1 MTRSGERVGRPH
13 ARAAEPAGTTS
24 ADEATSAAGGL
35 GGSVTA
41 AAGAPRV
48 NDVHSQLND
57 TAVAAVVPVGSLEAI
72 SKAIARSREQG
83 VPVAVS
89 GGRHA
94 MGGQQFCSGGLLVD
108 TRPLARVLNFD
119 RERGTIMVEAGIQ
132 WPALLAYLHAEQDRD
147 APAWGIR
154 QKQTGADRLSIGGS
168 LAVNAHGRGLAFK
181 PIVNDVE
188 SLTVVDGRGEVLT
201 CSREENSELFRLV
214 IGGYGLFGVVYSVKL
229 RLAPRRKL
237 QRIVEIRGLGGL
249 MEAFQHRIEDGFLY
263 GDFQFS
269 IDPADPQFLR
279 RGVFSCYRPVADT
292 RAVPPASQ
300 RALTPDDWR
309 RLLYLAHVDK
319 AQAWERYTA
328 HYLATSG
335 QEYDSDAHQFTTYI
349 DGYHRWLDRLTGA
362 SAPATE
368 MITEIFVPRDRLE
381 DFMAEAASDFRAS
394 GVDLVYGTVRLIE
407 RDGETVLSWARD
419 RWACVIFNL
428 HTVHT
433 AAGLRHSAA
442 AFRRLIDLAIA
453 RGGSYYLT
461 YHRWA
466 LLAQIEACYPQIR
479 EFLAAKQRYDPDG
492 RFQSDWYRHYI
503 GLLA

>member
-1 MTRSGERVGRPH
+1 
-13 ARAAEPAGTTS
+13 
-24 ADEATSAAGGL
+24 
-35 GGSVTA
+35 
-41 AAGAPRV
+41 
-48 NDVHSQLND
+48 
-57 TAVAAVVPVGSLEAI
+57 VVPAGSLEAI
-72 SKAIARSREQG
+72 STAIARSREQG
-83 VPVAVS
+83 LPVAVC

-108 TRPLARVLNFD
+108 TRPLARVLDFD
-119 RERGTIMVEAGIQ
+119 RERGTIVVEAGIQ
-132 WPALLAYLHAEQDRD
+132 WPALLAYLHAEQDGGT
-147 APAWGIR
+147 PAWGIR

-168 LAVNAHGRGLAFK
+168 LAVNAHGRGLTFK
-181 PIVNDVE
+181 PIVDDVE
-188 SLTVVDGRGEVLT
+188 SLALVDGRGEVLT

-229 RLAPRRKL
+229 RLAPRRRL
-237 QRIVEIRGLGGL
+237 QRVVEIRGLDGL
-249 MEAFQHRIEDGFLY
+249 IQAFHDRIEDGFVY

-269 IDPADPQFLR
+269 IDPADPQFLG

-292 RAVPPASQ
+292 TAVPPAGQ

-309 RLLYLAHVDK
+309 SLLYLAHVDK
-319 AQAWERYTA
+319 TQAWERYTA

-362 SAPATE
+362 TAPATE
-368 MITEIFVPRDRLE
+368 MITEIFVPRDQLE
-381 DFMAEAASDFRAS
+381 NFMAEAASDFRAS

-407 RDGETVLSWARD
+407 RDDETVLSWARD

-453 RGGSYYLT
+453 RGGSYFLT

-466 LLAQIEACYPQIR
+466 RPAQVEACHPRVR
-479 EFLAAKQRYDPDG
+479 EFLAAKRRYDPDG
-492 RFQSDWYRHYI
+492 RFQSDWYRHYA